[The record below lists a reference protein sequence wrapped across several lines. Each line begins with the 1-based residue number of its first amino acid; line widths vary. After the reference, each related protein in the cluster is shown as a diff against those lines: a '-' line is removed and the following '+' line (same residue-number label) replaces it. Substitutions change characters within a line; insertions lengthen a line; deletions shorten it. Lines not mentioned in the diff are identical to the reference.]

1 MKKKG
6 TEERT
11 PEETL
16 EYIRNFLSITRK
28 AFEVDRFYYL
38 FWGSVIPVWTGL
50 SYLLGLLGKPQFI
63 AYAWIVLYIA
73 SPVYFTMRERRRSR
87 GGVKTFAGRI
97 YGTLWTG
104 VFLTAAVFML
114 TYLAAG
120 VLSVTL
126 GLSLICGLLGLA
138 YWVGSYL
145 IEKRFIRYLA
155 GGWWV
160 TAIGLPFLPP
170 FWAPA
175 LMAAATVLLELI
187 PGLFLLKSETPGK
200 EASLG

>member
-1 MKKKG
+1 MEMDKTG
-6 TEERT
+6 GRS

-16 EYIRNFLSITRK
+16 EYIRNFLSITKK

-38 FWGSVIPVWTGL
+38 FWGSAIPVWTGL
-50 SYLLGLLGKPQFI
+50 SYLLGLLGKPEI
-63 AYAWIVLYIA
+63 ITWAWIALYVV
-73 SPVYFTMRERRRSR
+73 SPVYFTIRERKRS
-87 GGVKTFAGRI
+87 GDGVKTFAGRI
-97 YGTLWTG
+97 YGILWAG
-104 VFLTAAVFML
+104 VFLTAGVFFL
-114 TYLAAG
+114 TCLAAD

-126 GLSLICGLLGLA
+126 ALSLISGLLGLA

-145 IEKRFIRYLA
+145 LEKGFIRFLA
-155 GGWWV
+155 GGWWL

-187 PGLFLLKSETPGK
+187 PGLLFFKRGTPEQG
-200 EASLG
+200 ASLG